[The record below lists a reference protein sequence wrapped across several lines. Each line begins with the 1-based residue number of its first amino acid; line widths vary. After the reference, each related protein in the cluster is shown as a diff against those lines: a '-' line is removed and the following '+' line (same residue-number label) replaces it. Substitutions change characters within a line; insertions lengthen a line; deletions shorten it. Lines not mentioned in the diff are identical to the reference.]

1 MTDLVA
7 GVVPSARP
15 PASLRH
21 ARIRANPGLTLIPF
35 ASLSDEERA
44 GFGSLSND
52 PEQHGVAD
60 IAAGAGDGD
69 VDGRRRRAG
78 GRNDVLLEPV
88 QVRPTGTGRAISEP
102 NTAPAPPPGPGTVR
116 GDGSGRRR
124 HGRCRLDECRY
135 NNAGRTIYAG
145 ETRRPV
151 GT

>member
-52 PEQHGVAD
+52 PEQHGVVRDQHGAVKLAD
-60 IAAGAGDGD
+60 
-69 VDGRRRRAG
+69 RAFE
-78 GRNDVLLEPV
+78 RLLDRLRDP
-88 QVRPTGTGRAISEP
+88 Q
-102 NTAPAPPPGPGTVR
+102 
-116 GDGSGRRR
+116 
-124 HGRCRLDECRY
+124 RLD
-135 NNAGRTIYAG
+135 G
-145 ETRRPV
+145 ELAEDEPAWCGWCST
-151 GT
+151 GCLK